1 MPDDILS
8 HEMLVSGSK
17 MSWEQALADPHLMR
31 LGDWLARQLGER
43 EMAKLEAEGSS
54 KEDLEKQHLR
64 SDYRAERLKVV
75 MVKEPSSSRFR
86 PFVQV
91 WVSKAES
98 HAACPMSRGA
108 AMEVKLEKEEQ
119 TRVTKNVKY
128 NKPDYSLMDTN
139 HSDTS
144 RTQATSPTA
153 ATCTAPPPSPHTF
166 SCNILSLH
174 LPRHWSVSKFYCKDF
189 NNSKYSKSQN
199 TNVRALTGALL
210 LARAPPASS

>member
-43 EMAKLEAEGSS
+43 EMAKLEAEGWS

-64 SDYRAERLKVV
+64 GDYRAERLKLV
-75 MVKEPSSSRFR
+75 MVKSPSSRFR

-108 AMEVKLEKEEQ
+108 ATEVQLEKEEQ
-119 TRVTKNVKY
+119 TRATKNVKY
-128 NKPDYSLMDTN
+128 NEPDYSLMDTN
-139 HSDTS
+139 HSDTGRLYNAPVDTNHS
-144 RTQATSPTA
+144 DMRRLNQAYMDTSHSDMERPAISTSATTVAATKAAITTATTATS
-153 ATCTAPPPSPHTF
+153 
-166 SCNILSLH
+166 
-174 LPRHWSVSKFYCKDF
+174 
-189 NNSKYSKSQN
+189 
-199 TNVRALTGALL
+199 G
-210 LARAPPASS
+210 